1 MPQTVLDLA
10 VEKCGYQFA
19 SPDSIT
25 ASVKK
30 ACLDCSWLEEPLYL
44 DATHFLRLEKI
55 LKSAKLTGVGNC
67 GYGAKL
73 TLTLENG
80 EILTIFKGTDDCGSL
95 VFGSWGGYSV
105 SDEADDEFWE
115 IFGLS
120 ADAHTRL
127 FPDSEEIQGEYIEN
141 IEENTEKPA
150 VESTEENTEK
160 SVAETMPVDTSKVS
174 GIVVT
179 NGNTGEKITQ
189 EMMRWLL

>member
-1 MPQTVLDLA
+1 MKINGESHYYFENKVPQTVLDLA

-25 ASVKK
+25 ASVKE

-44 DATHFLRLEKI
+44 DATHFSRLEKI

-73 TLTLENG
+73 TLTLEN
-80 EILTIFKGTDDCGSL
+80 I
-95 VFGSWGGYSV
+95 
-105 SDEADDEFWE
+105 
-115 IFGLS
+115 
-120 ADAHTRL
+120 
-127 FPDSEEIQGEYIEN
+127 
-141 IEENTEKPA
+141 EKPA
-150 VESTEENTEK
+150 VASTEENTEK